1 MKSIIIDF
9 TLILSVIFLTA
20 GNLWAGDSKSFVVRC
35 TIPAIPGV
43 NAPLIE
49 EEKVTASTAPAQEQ
63 NRQEPQIET
72 TAKSE
77 QNPAVTVKT
86 IYDR

>member
-1 MKSIIIDF
+1 MKSIISKV
-9 TLILSVIFLTA
+9 TLILLVVFLAA

-35 TIPAIPGV
+35 TIPAVPGV

-49 EEKVTASTAPAQEQ
+49 EEKVITPVSPAQEQ
-63 NRQEPQIET
+63 NRQDAQIET

-77 QNPAVTVKT
+77 QDTSVTVKT